1 MAVLVEAISVIVRRD
16 AINQRL
22 AGGWSAFQDLVPN
35 ATLCYD
41 EDLAR
46 VGFMAP
52 DDTRRFIQGLE
63 ARGLT
68 YLNRRHQAVDIAVAD
83 QQRGLMVDCDWLEFA
98 RVPINDTDKVGA
110 CWLFEGPRLAYGVHL
125 TGRFLTLATPPD
137 WEYEDSLSKEFGF
150 APDGKDAERLKY
162 LRTEDG
168 VDIYWDHEAEKEVF
182 IGRTEK

>member
-1 MAVLVEAISVIVRRD
+1 MAVLVEAISVIVRRE
-16 AINQRL
+16 AINQRF
-22 AGGWSAFQDLVPN
+22 AGGWPAFQDLVPN

-46 VGFMAP
+46 VGFMEP

-63 ARGLT
+63 AWGLT

-98 RVPINDTDKVGA
+98 RVKITDTGKVGA

-125 TGRFLTLATPPD
+125 PSLSLTLATPPG
-137 WEYEDSLSKEFGF
+137 WEYEESLSKEFGF
-150 APDGKDAERLKY
+150 APDGKEAERLEY

-168 VDIYWDHEAEKEVF
+168 VDVYWDLEARKEVF
-182 IGRTEK
+182 IGRT